1 RPRSL
6 HLPLLFPLTAPPP
19 RSTLFPYTTLFRS
32 HALVRIGLAALERRP
47 GGREPHRTQAQLLAR
62 QRRGHHREHQ
72 RAAPTEACSLTG
84 QRAGG
89 RVGCAELGDPYR
101 LLLRGIPRRLAD
113 IPDEFAVLRFVR
125 VLPAPD
131 LTDDLALLLRQ
142 HLHVDHA
149 EAVATH
155 VAIPHPLDAHM
166 PRIGG
171 GEIHAFV
178 HQPAERGRVRL
189 VLRAEERI

>member
-84 QRAGG
+84 QDRKST
-89 RVGCAELGDPYR
+89 R
-101 LLLRGIPRRLAD
+101 LNSSHVKISY
-113 IPDEFAVLRFVR
+113 AVFCLKKKNK
-125 VLPAPD
+125 
-131 LTDDLALLLRQ
+131 TTQ
-142 HLHVDHA
+142 
-149 EAVATH
+149 T
-155 VAIPHPLDAHM
+155 
-166 PRIGG
+166 
-171 GEIHAFV
+171 
-178 HQPAERGRVRL
+178 
-189 VLRAEERI
+189 